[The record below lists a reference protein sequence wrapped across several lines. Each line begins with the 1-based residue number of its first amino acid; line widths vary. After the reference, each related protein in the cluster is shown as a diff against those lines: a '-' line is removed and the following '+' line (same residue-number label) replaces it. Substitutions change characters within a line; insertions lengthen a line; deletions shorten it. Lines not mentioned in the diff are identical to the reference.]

1 MSTTQEPKAPV
12 EKPGSGGAD
21 AKTERGTATEGSGAT
36 VAGGAKG
43 GVKPQDDDRPPQN

>member
-12 EKPGSGGAD
+12 EKPGSGGA
-21 AKTERGTATEGSGAT
+21 GTDTDTAAAGSGAPA
-36 VAGGAKG
+36 AGGPKG